1 MVIESYV
8 SSDKIVEN
16 ARAGQK
22 QYGAFLL
29 VSTGREGITKVDNSF
44 GPIGP
49 ANPSL
54 QRERAKNVCTIC
66 DILM

>member
-29 VSTGREGITKVDNSF
+29 VSTGREGIAKVDNSF

-54 QRERAKNVCTIC
+54 Q
-66 DILM
+66 